1 MKTTSTMTIP
11 THLVGVAAPVGA
23 ETVPDA
29 SFGVRPVAMA
39 FRSIMIVVTLLL
51 VFAVVQM
58 ATLWKVCDTGMKAA
72 TSLQRQGLPT
82 LSELAALQELLATYR
97 LKSYEYLFTQETNR
111 PEKAREVATVAAG
124 TRATVGRLEAL
135 LPDGEGR
142 DLAGRLGR
150 AVDELDA
157 EFGRVSNLVDKD
169 FAAAMT
175 AMDRDIPPKIER
187 VSAAADALKRYGY
200 RVSGGEASA
209 TFGDFG
215 WIRWSAVGF
224 GLGSIVTAFGA
235 VIFVLVAAR
244 RTRAQLSATLA
255 RLDQRTQ
262 ELARS
267 LSLMNATLESTNDGF
282 LVVDLKGQGATFNRR
297 FKEIWDMPAELAD
310 RTDRPG
316 LLAFTVGQVREPEAF
331 VKRIQEIM
339 ARREADSF
347 DELELSNGRI
357 FERHSQ
363 PQRVGQEVV
372 GRVWCFRDI
381 TERRQAEARLAESHR
396 QLLDVSRQAGMA
408 EVATDVLHNVG
419 NVLNSVNV
427 SATLVIEQVRESKL
441 ANLSK
446 LGQMLQERA
455 GDLPQ
460 FLTSDPKGCKIPAYL
475 PVLAGELLAE
485 RTAIEGELAHLRKN
499 VEHIKQIVAMQ
510 QTYAKVTGV
519 TETVPL
525 AELAEDALRMNAGG
539 ISRHGVEVIR
549 EFEAGLSITVA
560 RHKVLQILV
569 NLLRN
574 AKNACVESGRPDK
587 RITLRIARLGD
598 RANVVVFDNGVGI
611 PRENLTR
618 IFALGFT
625 TRQQG
630 HGFGLHS
637 AALAAKELG
646 GTLSARSDGAGHGAV
661 FTLDLPMAPLHERA
675 GGTHP

>member
-1 MKTTSTMTIP
+1 MRPTSTITIP
-11 THLVGVAAPVGA
+11 AHLVGAAVPAGLRSL
-23 ETVPDA
+23 PDA
-29 SFGVRPVAMA
+29 SHGVRPVRMA
-39 FRSIMIVVTLLL
+39 FRSIMVVVSMLL

-58 ATLWKVCDTGMKAA
+58 VTLWRVCDTGMKSA

-97 LKSYEYLFTQETNR
+97 LKSYEYLFAQEANR
-111 PEKAREVATVAAG
+111 PNKAREVASVAAG

-135 LPDGEGR
+135 LPEGEGR

-169 FAAAMT
+169 FGAAMT
-175 AMDRDIPPKIER
+175 MMDRDIPPRIER
-187 VSAAADALKRYGY
+187 VSAAADALKRYGS
-200 RVSGGEASA
+200 RVSGDEASA
-209 TFGDFG
+209 TFGGFG

-224 GLGSIVTAFGA
+224 GLGSIAVAFGA

-244 RTRAQLSATLA
+244 RTRAQLSGTLA
-255 RLDQRTQ
+255 RLDERTQ

-282 LVVDLKGQGATFNRR
+282 LVVDLEGGGATFNRR
-297 FKEIWDMPAELAD
+297 FKEIWDMPSELAD
-310 RTDRPG
+310 RSDRAG
-316 LLAFTVGQVREPEAF
+316 LMSYTVGRVRQPEAF

-339 ARREADSF
+339 ARRTADSF
-347 DELELSNGRI
+347 DELELASGRI
-357 FERHSQ
+357 FERSSQ

-381 TERRQAEARLAESHR
+381 TERRQAEARLVESHR

-455 GDLPQ
+455 GDLAQ
-460 FLTSDPKGCKIPAYL
+460 FLTSDPKGGKIPAYL
-475 PVLAGELLAE
+475 MVLAGELAAE
-485 RTAIEGELAHLRKN
+485 RTAIEIELDHLRKN
-499 VEHIKQIVAMQ
+499 VEHIKEIVAMQ

-519 TETVPL
+519 TETVAL
-525 AELAEDALRMNAGG
+525 AELLEDALRMNAGG
-539 ISRHGVEVIR
+539 ISRHGVEITR
-549 EFEAGLSITVA
+549 EFESGLSLTVA

-574 AKNACVESGRPDK
+574 AKNACVDSGRPDK
-587 RITLRIARLGD
+587 RITVRLARLVD
-598 RANVVVFDNGVGI
+598 RVSVVVLDNGVGI

-618 IFALGFT
+618 IFGLGFT
-625 TRQQG
+625 TRPHG

-637 AALAAKELG
+637 SALAAKELG
-646 GTLSARSDGAGHGAV
+646 GALSARSDGPGLGAV

-675 GGTHP
+675 GGIPA